1 MRKRERE
8 KLKEGINSGAVTNQ
22 GFPMTVRP
30 YESDVRKISEL
41 AKSTGE
47 TRAAIARKLIQK
59 ALSEHDSKLK
69 QERFENKIDWIIRTE
84 RENQTDLRNLL
95 GLFEGL
101 SEETEK
107 LSDNVKSLS
116 DDSLNT
122 TVLLREA
129 YCMLNITVS
138 SLNQIFTRLLEF
150 LSPNQSERENSLD
163 IGNAFLANL
172 IEHSIL
178 DLNKCTSFHGLR
190 NDPIADANLFVET
203 KIKVLQE
210 RIVAK
215 AANTNLK
222 GDGES

>member
-8 KLKEGINSGAVTNQ
+8 KLLEGINSGAVTKQ

-30 YESDVRKISEL
+30 YESDVRKLFEL

-59 ALSEHDSKLK
+59 ALSEYDSKLK

-84 RENQTDLRNLL
+84 RENQADLRNLL

-107 LSDNVKSLS
+107 LSDNVKGLS
-116 DDSLNT
+116 DDSLDT

-150 LSPNQSERENSLD
+150 LSPNQSERENSID

-190 NDPIADANLFVET
+190 NDPIADANLFVES
-203 KIKVLQE
+203 KIKVLRE
-210 RIVAK
+210 RI
-215 AANTNLK
+215 AANAASTK
-222 GDGES
+222 FKEDGKS

>member
-1 MRKRERE
+1 
-8 KLKEGINSGAVTNQ
+8 
-22 GFPMTVRP
+22 MTIRP
-30 YESDVRKISEL
+30 YEADVRKISEL

-47 TRAAIARKLIQK
+47 TRAAIARKLIHK

-95 GLFEGL
+95 SLFDGLNEQSQSL
-101 SEETEK
+101 NE
-107 LSDNVKSLS
+107 NVKRLS

-150 LSPNQSERENSLD
+150 LSPNQSERENSID

-172 IEHSIL
+172 IAHSIL
-178 DLNKCTSFHGLR
+178 DLDKCNSFHGLKTE
-190 NDPIADANLFVET
+190 PIADANLFVET

-210 RIVAK
+210 RIAAN
-215 AANTNLK
+215 AANTK
-222 GDGES
+222 FKEDEKS

>member
-8 KLKEGINSGAVTNQ
+8 KLIEGINSGAVTKQ

-30 YESDVRKISEL
+30 YESDVRKLSEL
-41 AKSTGE
+41 ANSTGE

-95 GLFEGL
+95 NLFEGL
-101 SEETEK
+101 SEETER
-107 LSDNVKSLS
+107 LSENVKSLS
-116 DDSLNT
+116 GDSLNT
-122 TVLLREA
+122 TVLLREV

-138 SLNQIFTRLLEF
+138 SLNQIFARLLEF
-150 LSPNQSERENSLD
+150 LSPKQSERENSID
-163 IGNAFLANL
+163 IGNAVLANL

-190 NDPIADANLFVET
+190 TDPIADANLFVES

-210 RIVAK
+210 RI
-215 AANTNLK
+215 AANTK
-222 GDGES
+222 FKED